1 MLILGIDPGYA
12 IVGFGLVES
21 IQGKYRLAAC
31 GAINTPA
38 GVRLP
43 ARLWRISTDLEHL
56 IGQFHPDVMAIEE
69 LFFNHN
75 VTTGIGVAQARGVI
89 LMTAEKLGLPI
100 CEYNPSQV
108 KQAVVGYG
116 KAEKRQVMD
125 MTKRLLNLN
134 AVPKPDDA
142 ADAVAIALCHA
153 RSATSLL
160 KTIFGEIIVFYYL
173 NGTVTRVEP
182 YLAVI
187 DCGGVG
193 YACRTTNYTV
203 SKLSVGKAAKLY
215 THLYVREEIFELYG
229 FSSESELGC
238 FRMLIGVSGVGPK
251 AALAILSSNSPEGL
265 AMAIVSDNEKALTSA
280 PGIGK
285 KIAQRIIL
293 ELKDKLA
300 KGQLTMGGGETFA
313 GGVTIIPENKA
324 SEASAALAVLGYSQ
338 SEIAMA
344 LKGIDLD
351 GMSLESVIKQALK
364 KMVKA

>member
-89 LMTAEKLGLPI
+89 LMPA
-100 CEYNPSQV
+100 
-108 KQAVVGYG
+108 
-116 KAEKRQVMD
+116 VMD

-160 KTIFGEIIVFYYL
+160 KTI
-173 NGTVTRVEP
+173 
-182 YLAVI
+182 
-187 DCGGVG
+187 
-193 YACRTTNYTV
+193 
-203 SKLSVGKAAKLY
+203 
-215 THLYVREEIFELYG
+215 H
-229 FSSESELGC
+229 
-238 FRMLIGVSGVGPK
+238 
-251 AALAILSSNSPEGL
+251 
-265 AMAIVSDNEKALTSA
+265 
-280 PGIGK
+280 
-285 KIAQRIIL
+285 
-293 ELKDKLA
+293 
-300 KGQLTMGGGETFA
+300 
-313 GGVTIIPENKA
+313 
-324 SEASAALAVLGYSQ
+324 
-338 SEIAMA
+338 
-344 LKGIDLD
+344 
-351 GMSLESVIKQALK
+351 
-364 KMVKA
+364 